1 MTVIIGPFPMD
12 SFISKNL
19 KLLRSTSV
27 CIGYMVTDY
36 SFQELLRKYIN
47 YFTAYRKLYRKLI
60 YFPSLKIMQ
69 FLTFFEKKNR

>member
-19 KLLRSTSV
+19 KFLRSTSV

-36 SFQELLRKYIN
+36 SFKELLRKYIN
-47 YFTAYRKLYRKLI
+47 YFTAYRKLI